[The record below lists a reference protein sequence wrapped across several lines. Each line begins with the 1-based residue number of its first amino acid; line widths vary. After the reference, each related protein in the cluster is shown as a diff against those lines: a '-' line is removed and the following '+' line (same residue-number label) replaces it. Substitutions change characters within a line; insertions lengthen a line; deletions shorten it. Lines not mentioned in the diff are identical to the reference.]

1 MGAILCP
8 LGRDWPIR
16 KKAAG
21 RKWRE
26 CSEGIG
32 DPVKGATE
40 LIGGHV

>member
-16 KKAAG
+16 KEAAVSTC
-21 RKWRE
+21 RE
-26 CSEGIG
+26 CSGGIG

-40 LIGGHV
+40 LVGGHV